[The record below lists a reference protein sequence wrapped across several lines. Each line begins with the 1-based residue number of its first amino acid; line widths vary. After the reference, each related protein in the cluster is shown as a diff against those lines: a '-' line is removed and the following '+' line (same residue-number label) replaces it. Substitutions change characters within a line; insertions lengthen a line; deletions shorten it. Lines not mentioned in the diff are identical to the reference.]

1 MELPQPEIAMK
12 RRLISGL
19 IMTIAMASGGRAQAV
34 DEYQVKAAFLF
45 NFAKFVEWPPHSFA
59 SPSDP
64 ITICVLGP
72 NPFGHTLEDVVR
84 GKSVDGHV
92 FGVRQIAKMN
102 QAAGCQ
108 ILFVAGARKQL
119 VEQPPPGVLIV
130 GESEKFAQSGG
141 IIGFRLEG
149 GKVRLEI
156 NVEAAEQR
164 KLRISSKLLS
174 LAEIVHTAG
183 DK

>member
-1 MELPQPEIAMK
+1 MK
-12 RRLISGL
+12 RRVISGL
-19 IMTIAMASGGRAQAV
+19 IITVAMASNARAQAV

-64 ITICVLGP
+64 ISICVLGT
-72 NPFGHTLEDVVR
+72 NPFGHALEEVVR
-84 GKSVDGHV
+84 GKSVDGHGFV
-92 FGVRQIAKMN
+92 VHQIAKMN
-102 QAAGCQ
+102 QATGCQ
-108 ILFVAGARKQL
+108 ILFVAGAKKQM
-119 VEQPPPGVLIV
+119 VEQPPTGVLMV

-141 IIGFRLEG
+141 IIGFRLES

-156 NVEAAEQR
+156 NADAAEQR